1 MNLIHFKF
9 VTPERTLFDGQ
20 AMSVTCMT
28 ELGQITVLPHHAP
41 LVAKL
46 VPGEIVVVQEN
57 ATQSLH
63 ASGGFLQVEP
73 GSQVIALADSAEFV
87 AEIDLARAEQAVQKA
102 RERLA
107 HAASLSAQEY
117 AVTAALLE
125 RNLSRT
131 RIARKRS
138 HRRTNITSEG
148 VFEE

>member
-1 MNLIHFKF
+1 M
-9 VTPERTLFDGQ
+9 
-20 AMSVTCMT
+20 
-28 ELGQITVLPHHAP
+28 
-41 LVAKL
+41 
-46 VPGEIVVVQEN
+46 
-57 ATQSLH
+57 
-63 ASGGFLQVEP
+63 QVEP
-73 GSQVIALADSAEFV
+73 GSQVIALADSAEYV

-107 HAASLSAQEY
+107 QAASLSAQEY